1 MWYILSSLQMLVL
14 SFNNEQGIYIIPVT
28 IACSSITPEHGQFV
42 TRLTTQL
49 PHALSQ
55 FSRLSSSSL

>member
-1 MWYILSSLQMLVL
+1 MLVL